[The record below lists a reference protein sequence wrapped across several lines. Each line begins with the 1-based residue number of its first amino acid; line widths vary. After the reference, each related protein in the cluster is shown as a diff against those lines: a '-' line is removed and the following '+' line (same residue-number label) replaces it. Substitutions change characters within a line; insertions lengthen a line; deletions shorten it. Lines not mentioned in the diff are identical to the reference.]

1 MSSRIPRRI
10 SRRDFTRGAVVA
22 GGILLVTR
30 RSSAADFELRQFHN
44 QPADS
49 PLNKRLVEMWAAVKD
64 ETGGRVQV
72 QTFPEN
78 NKIPGGDPAALQMV
92 VNGELDFFTLNGGS
106 IGNLVPASNVQGLL
120 FAFHNSE
127 QVFAA
132 LDGDLGDYLR
142 QEMIPK
148 GIYAVPRGCFDNG
161 MHQIT
166 CSTKPIRSV
175 DDLQGLKI
183 RTPDA
188 PIYVEAW
195 KALGATPVVANINKL
210 YETLKSGAAEA
221 QTNPLAIAEFM
232 KLYEVQKYVSLTS
245 HGWSGF
251 NLLASMKLWSRL
263 PADLQQVIERNA
275 MKFARLQRADN
286 AALNVAFRTKL
297 AEQGMI
303 FNEADTSSFRGR
315 LAPYYARWKTTVG
328 ERAWSLL
335 EGHVGK
341 LG

>member
-1 MSSRIPRRI
+1 MSRKICRKI
-10 SRRDFTRGAVVA
+10 SRRTFTQGALAA
-22 GGILLVTR
+22 GGLLLVSR
-30 RSSAADFELRQFHN
+30 RSLAAEFELRQFHN

-49 PLNKRLVEMWAAVKD
+49 PLNKRLVEMWATVKE

-78 NKIPGGDPAALQMV
+78 NKIAGGDPAALQMV
-92 VNGELDFFTLNGGS
+92 VDGELDFFTLNGGS

-120 FAFHNSE
+120 FAFHSPE
-127 QVFAA
+127 QVFGA

-142 QEMIPK
+142 QEMMPK
-148 GIYAVPRGCFDNG
+148 GLYAIPRGCFDNG

-166 CSTKPIRSV
+166 CSTRPIRSA

-232 KLYEVQKYVSLTS
+232 KLYEVQKYVSLTN

-251 NLLASMKLWSRL
+251 NLLASMKLWPRL
-263 PADLQQVIERNA
+263 PEDLQQVIERNA
-275 MKFARLQRADN
+275 VKYVRLQRADN
-286 AALNVAFRTKL
+286 AALNTEFRTKL

-315 LAPYYARWKTTVG
+315 LAPYYARWKDTVG
-328 ERAWSLL
+328 SRAWSLL
-335 EGHVGK
+335 EEHVGK
-341 LG
+341 LA

>member
-1 MSSRIPRRI
+1 MTRRI
-10 SRRDFTRGAVVA
+10 SRRSFTRGVLAA
-22 GGILLVTR
+22 GATLLVSN
-30 RSSAADFELRQFHN
+30 RSAAADFELRQFHN

-49 PLNKRLVEMWAAVKD
+49 PLHKRLVELWAAVKE
-64 ETGGRVQV
+64 ETRGRVQV

-120 FAFHNSE
+120 FAFHTPE
-127 QVFAA
+127 QVFGA

-142 QEMIPK
+142 EEMKLK
-148 GIYAVPRGCFDNG
+148 GLYAVPRGCFDNG
-161 MHQIT
+161 FHQIT
-166 CSTKPIRSV
+166 CTTKPVRSV
-175 DDLQGLKI
+175 DDLQGLRI

-232 KLYEVQKYVSLTS
+232 KLYELQKYVSLTN

-251 NLLASMKLWSRL
+251 NLLASMKVWTRL

-275 MKFARLQRADN
+275 AKYVRLQRADN
-286 AALNVAFRTKL
+286 AALNVEFRTKL

-315 LAPYYARWKTTVG
+315 LAPYYARWKSTVG
-328 ERAWSLL
+328 PKAWSLL
-335 EGHVGK
+335 EKHVGN
-341 LG
+341 LA